1 MKTSI
6 NFKMV
11 FGMEEIKKEKE
22 IKGKMMIQKS

>member
-22 IKGKMMIQKS
+22 IKGKMMI